1 MIMATASKRL
11 TRKQI
16 RKPDKFLVFTEQALD
31 FVSEH
36 RPLII
41 AVTSAI
47 VFLLIGIGAWRLYR
61 SHQVTEGAQHFDQA
75 IALYRDGKYKDAIPA
90 FQKLQSY
97 RWSAYANL
105 AYFYEA
111 DSFITLKELNKALT
125 AAQRFI
131 AATEPN
137 SLYRQLG
144 LVTLAYVEELKGQC
158 PQAIQHYT
166 EARQISGPY
175 KDRALLGSAGCYVK
189 TGDSKSAL
197 AAYREYLADN
207 PEATN
212 STDIKLRIAEL
223 ESKAGKQAAA
233 K

>member
-1 MIMATASKRL
+1 MATATKRV

-31 FVSEH
+31 YVSEH

-41 AVTSAI
+41 AIASAVI
-47 VFLLIGIGAWRLYR
+47 LLLLGIGGWRLYR
-61 SHQVTEGAQHFDQA
+61 NHQLAQGARQFDQA
-75 IALYRDGKYKDAIPA
+75 IALYRDGKYKEAIPV

-97 RWSAYANL
+97 RWSPYANL

-111 DSFITLKELNKALT
+111 DSFITLKELDKASI
-125 AAQRFI
+125 AAQRFVD
-131 AATEPN
+131 ATEPN
-137 SLYRQLG
+137 SLYRQMG

-158 PQAIQHYT
+158 PQAIQHYVK
-166 EARQISGPY
+166 ARQISGPY
-175 KDRALLGSAGCYVK
+175 KDRAILGSAGCYAQ

-207 PEATN
+207 PQAAN

-223 ESKAGKQAAA
+223 ESKVGVPAAA